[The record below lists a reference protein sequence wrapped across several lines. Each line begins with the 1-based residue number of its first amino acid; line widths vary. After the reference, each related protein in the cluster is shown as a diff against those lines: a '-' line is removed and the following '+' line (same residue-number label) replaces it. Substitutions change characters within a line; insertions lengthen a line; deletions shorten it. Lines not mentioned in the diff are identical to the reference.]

1 MSSSLSDRRRTPT
14 TSTSPATAV
23 SADLRL
29 FTNVPEEA
37 NHHHQNSSKNSN
49 VLKKGSQMGM
59 TLGDDD
65 LRYAEEIAA
74 HGTRRER
81 RTARSQQEGG
91 RVPPLPPSMHEE
103 SDAFVFN
110 DIGLTTDEAQRRL
123 DVYGFNALP
132 EKVDPQWLLLVRI
145 LTQPMVR
152 TCLVGFVGF
161 VLFGGLT
168 YLALVFVNTYIP
180 SSPTNSMVRYSPL

>member
-1 MSSSLSDRRRTPT
+1 MSSALSDRRRTTT

-37 NHHHQNSSKNSN
+37 NHHHQTTSKNSN
-49 VLKKGSQMGM
+49 VLKKVSQMGM

-81 RTARSQQEGG
+81 RTARSQEGG
-91 RVPPLPPSMHEE
+91 RVPPLPPSMNEE
-103 SDAFVFN
+103 SDGFVFN

-161 VLFGGLT
+161 VLFGGFS